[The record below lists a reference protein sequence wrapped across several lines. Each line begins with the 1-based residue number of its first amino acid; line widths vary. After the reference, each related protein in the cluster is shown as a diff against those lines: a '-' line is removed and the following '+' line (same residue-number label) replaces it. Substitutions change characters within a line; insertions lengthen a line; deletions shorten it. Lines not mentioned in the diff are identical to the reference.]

1 MRAYEKLSMEGSSK
15 ACCTRELSAE
25 QKFTKFPQYARRRF
39 KSFCSRVTVI
49 LCTSGCFL
57 HVCGQRKLIA
67 YHNKLINI
75 CMFAYIVYAN
85 TYFWYAD
92 SSRVRFTQLSSHLHY
107 ACPTG
112 QCSYLECPRSLGFTA
127 DSLTTN
133 NTYIK
138 FCCWCIVDWPHNYPA
153 RKRI

>member
-1 MRAYEKLSMEGSSK
+1 MEGSSK
-15 ACCTRELSAE
+15 VCCTRELSAE

-39 KSFCSRVTVI
+39 KSFCSRVTII

-75 CMFAYIVYAN
+75 CMCAYIVYAN

-92 SSRVRFTQLSSHLHY
+92 SSRVRQTLLSCLPTCIMHVLQGNVVTQSAHGHWVLLLIVLQLITLTSNFVVGALL
-107 ACPTG
+107 TG
-112 QCSYLECPRSLGFTA
+112 
-127 DSLTTN
+127 LTT
-133 NTYIK
+133 ILQEK
-138 FCCWCIVDWPHNYPA
+138 
-153 RKRI
+153 